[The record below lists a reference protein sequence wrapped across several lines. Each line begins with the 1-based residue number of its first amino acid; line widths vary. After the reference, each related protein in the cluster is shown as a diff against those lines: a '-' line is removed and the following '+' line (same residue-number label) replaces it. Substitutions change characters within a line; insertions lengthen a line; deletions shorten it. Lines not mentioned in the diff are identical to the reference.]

1 MEENSIII
9 SREPKSLTMRP
20 KPRPASVPSD
30 SAIVAKAALRAADRL
45 DVTNKLLARIIGVS
59 EATVSRMRRGDYPL
73 ENKPFELAIMFIRLY
88 RSLDAVIGGDD
99 VVAKAWLRNKN
110 SALKEAP
117 IDLIQSVSGL
127 ADVIQYLDARRAVV

>member
-1 MEENSIII
+1 
-9 SREPKSLTMRP
+9 MRP
-20 KPRPASVPSD
+20 KPRLASVPSD

-45 DVTNKLLARIIGVS
+45 DVTNKLLAKIIGVS
-59 EATVSRMRRGDYPL
+59 EATVSRMRRGEYPL

-127 ADVIQYLDARRAVV
+127 TDVIQYLDARRAVV

>member
-1 MEENSIII
+1 M
-9 SREPKSLTMRP
+9 PT
-20 KPRPASVPSD
+20 KPRAQSLPSD

-45 DVTNKLLARIIGVS
+45 DVTNKLLAKIIGVS
-59 EATVSRMRRGDYPL
+59 EATVSRMRRAEYPL

-127 ADVIQYLDARRAVV
+127 TDVIQYLDARRAVV

>member
-1 MEENSIII
+1 
-9 SREPKSLTMRP
+9 MRP

-30 SAIVAKAALRAADRL
+30 SAIVAKAALRAAERL

-99 VVAKAWLRNKN
+99 AVAKA
-110 SALKEAP
+110 
-117 IDLIQSVSGL
+117 
-127 ADVIQYLDARRAVV
+127 